1 LDEIPFEHSAIGE
14 LDTLAR
20 AKGFIDTLAEGIV
33 LVDHAG
39 SVVAGNRAASEILV
53 VEPDVLVGANLFEA
67 PLRAT
72 FEDGTPVPPDE
83 HPVMDTLNT
92 GATRSHEVIGLD
104 LPTTRRWLMFDS
116 SPYPVG
122 GSPGGAVV
130 KFVDITM
137 QVWRQRNFEVLHR
150 VNHIMVSAVDLPD
163 FFQMLCVSSIELA
176 RCTLALISVSDA
188 DSPGG
193 MRVLTS
199 AGANDGI
206 LEAIQSWSL
215 NPPSELGPTSVAMRT
230 KTIQLVNVQDDAS
243 VAEPRWPLAERLGFN
258 SLAATPFAYGDET
271 GVLTLCSPHHHAFD
285 ELAARGLEVI
295 AGEIEFAISHMRSVR
310 ELARA
315 LDGTLAALGQMTES
329 RDPYTEGHQLGVGDL
344 AAAIAARLG
353 MDSRMVQLVRQS
365 GEVHDIGKIV
375 VPSEILTRPGRL
387 TGPEFEIVKT
397 HTLVGSDILS
407 RASLPWPIATVAL
420 QHHERLDGSGYPY
433 GLVGDAISLSARI
446 IAVADVVEAMTKHRP
461 YRPGLGLDEA
471 LAEVTRGVGTL
482 FDAEVV
488 RACLD
493 IFNEGFTFP
502 SHGGADDGDIMP

>member
-1 LDEIPFEHSAIGE
+1 MDEISFVHSAMGE
-14 LDTLAR
+14 LDTLAS
-20 AKGFIDTLAEGIV
+20 AEGFIDTLTEGIV

-53 VEPDVLVGANLFEA
+53 VEPDVLVGANLFDA

-72 FEDGTPVPPDE
+72 FEDGSPVPRDE
-83 HPVMDTLNT
+83 HPVMDTLTT

-104 LPTTRRWLMFDS
+104 LPTARRWLMFDS

-122 GSPGGAVV
+122 GSPDGAVV

-193 MRVLTS
+193 MRILTS
-199 AGANDGI
+199 AGANDEI
-206 LEAIQSWSL
+206 LEAIQSWSST
-215 NPPSELGPTSVAMRT
+215 PPSELGPTSVAMRT

-243 VAEPRWPLAERLGFN
+243 DAEPRWPLAERLGFN

-285 ELAARGLEVI
+285 ELAARGLDVI
-295 AGEIEFAISHMRSVR
+295 AREIEFAISHMRSVR

-353 MDSRMVQLVRQS
+353 MDSRMVELVRQS
-365 GEVHDIGKIV
+365 GEVHDIGKIA

-407 RASLPWPIATVAL
+407 KASLPWPIATVAL

-433 GLVGDAISLSARI
+433 GLVGDAISFSARI

-461 YRPGLGLDEA
+461 YRAGLGLEEA

-488 RACLD
+488 RACHD

-502 SHGGADDGDIMP
+502 SHGGAGDEDLIP